1 MRSWE
6 VAHPCTWQAHAEP
19 AGCNPSSWTFPLD
32 VLGGP
37 KRKSLTGLSSCS
49 RPLLHSPSPL
59 RWFLGPEGTH
69 TTRPTHLRRGV
80 PWSPCC
86 LKHLLL
92 WATVEGDQ
100 SYGKRQITSSPPPS
114 PAPLQLRLRGNCW
127 TNSLSLLHSAHR
139 YPSHPQRTA
148 GLRPHI
154 PTQTCPSSG
163 HHAHCPAFLLPMDS
177 AQLALP
183 QVPEWNLEPVCVG
196 TWRFL
201 VGRRVLGQ
209 QMGEQARASLDEVI

>member
-1 MRSWE
+1 MRSWD

-100 SYGKRQITSSPPPS
+100 SYGKRQITSSPPP
-114 PAPLQLRLRGNCW
+114 PPPH
-127 TNSLSLLHSAHR
+127 LSSCA
-139 YPSHPQRTA
+139 
-148 GLRPHI
+148 
-154 PTQTCPSSG
+154 
-163 HHAHCPAFLLPMDS
+163 
-177 AQLALP
+177 
-183 QVPEWNLEPVCVG
+183 CVG
-196 TWRFL
+196 TAGQTPFPFSTPCTAIPPTHRERQGCGHTYPRRHVLPQAIMHTVLPFSCQWTVPSWRSHRCPSGTWSQC
-201 VGRRVLGQ
+201 VQALG
-209 QMGEQARASLDEVI
+209 GSWWGGGY